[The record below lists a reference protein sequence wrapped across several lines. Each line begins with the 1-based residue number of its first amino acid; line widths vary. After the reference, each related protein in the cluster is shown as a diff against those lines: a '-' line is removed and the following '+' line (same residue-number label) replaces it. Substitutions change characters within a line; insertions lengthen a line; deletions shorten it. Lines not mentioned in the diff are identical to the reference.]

1 MKRRKVAG
9 LLKGLSTKELQNLIA
24 TKKKLDILQGKKKTI
39 EKELGSVKKQI
50 NSLEDSMIKIGKKK
64 PAVRRKKV
72 GKKAARKTARKTRR
86 KRVVQPSLS
95 SLIVEILKEKKRPMK
110 VNDIHDTLLK
120 EKKYKTVAK
129 NFKANVRILLY
140 KNEKGLFKKVGPGK
154 FGLAKTKKK

>member
-9 LLKGLSTKELQNLIA
+9 LLKGLSTKELQNLVA
-24 TKKKLDILQGKKKTI
+24 VKKKLDILQGKKKAI

-50 NSLEDSMIKIGKKK
+50 NSLEISMIKIGKKK

-72 GKKAARKTARKTRR
+72 GKKAARKPARKTRR

-120 EKKYKTVAK
+120 ENKYKTVAK
-129 NFKANVRILLY
+129 NFKSNVRILLY
-140 KNEKGLFKKVGPGK
+140 KNEKRLFRKAGPGE
-154 FGLAKTKKK
+154 FGLAKSKKR

>member
-9 LLKGLSTKELQNLIA
+9 LLKGLSTKELQNLVA
-24 TKKKLDILQGKKKTI
+24 VKKKLDILQGKKKAI

-50 NSLEDSMIKIGKKK
+50 NSLEISMIKIGKKK

-72 GKKAARKTARKTRR
+72 GKKAARKPASKTRR

-129 NFKANVRILLY
+129 NFKSNVRILLY
-140 KNEKGLFKKVGPGK
+140 KNEKRLFRKAGPGE
-154 FGLAKTKKK
+154 FGLAKSKKR